1 MRFDQPKTDKAE
13 RRLQEEAKKS
23 QESLIEVFAVKE
35 IGDEA
40 DENNQIMDGWKL
52 LGIGPNGID
61 LELDFSNPTR
71 ISTGDEPDLLLI

>member
-1 MRFDQPKTDKAE
+1 MEGYPWGIKEDVKGPDQE
-13 RRLQEEAKKS
+13 N
-23 QESLIEVFAVKE
+23 LIEVFAVKE

-71 ISTGDEPDLLLI
+71 ISTGEEPDLLLI